1 MVTKAELLA
10 DCDSCLG
17 LCCIAHYFS
26 IGEEYSIDKEQYV
39 PCPNLDKNY
48 RCSIHKNLV
57 NEGMSGCSSFNCW
70 GAGQRACR
78 RVTTK
83 PNWQTFPD
91 SAQNLFEIYFKLREI
106 HKLIRPLMTML
117 DTCSDNILSD
127 KIKLKIDDLNHL
139 AELPDMELRS
149 LDLTPTIKIIYSL
162 VKTIN
167 DTAKN

>member
-39 PCPNLDKNY
+39 PCPNLDINY
-48 RCSIHKNLV
+48 RCSIHKKLDD
-57 NEGMSGCSSFNCW
+57 EGMSGCSSFNCW

-83 PNWQTFPD
+83 PNWQAFPD

-127 KIKLKIDDLNHL
+127 KIKLKIDELNHL

-162 VKTIN
+162 VKKIN